1 LCSLF
6 NKIGEESGT
15 GSSWKWGVEREV
27 AQTMNTPA
35 SKCKN
40 DKIKGERKK

>member
-1 LCSLF
+1 
-6 NKIGEESGT
+6 
-15 GSSWKWGVEREV
+15 V

-40 DKIKGERKK
+40 DKIKGERKKWLFLLMNCFYIKKKESLLYN